1 METMEKKGLP
11 ILHCK
16 DPKILLLGTLPGNK
30 SLDCEEYYSDNR
42 NRFWKV
48 IAALQ
53 GVEEVPS
60 DYEER
65 KKMLD
70 AVHISLWDVYN
81 EAFRTSSLDKD
92 IKDATLNK
100 LVNELQNHPQI
111 DTIAFN
117 GGKASECIPSIQE
130 EISKELPNRMIKYV
144 SLPSSSGANK
154 KDYPTIEDLL
164 KAWKEKLLG

>member
-1 METMEKKGLP
+1 MEKKGLP

-16 DPKILLLGTLPGNK
+16 EPKILLLGSLPGDK
-30 SLDCEEYYSDNR
+30 SLDCEEYYSDSR

-53 GVEEVPS
+53 GVEQVPS
-60 DYEER
+60 DYEKR
-65 KKMLD
+65 KEMLS

-81 EAFRTSSLDKD
+81 EAFRTTSLDKD
-92 IKDATLNK
+92 IKDATLNG
-100 LVNELQNHPQI
+100 LVEELEKYPQI

-117 GGKASECIPSIQE
+117 GNKASECIPSIQE

-144 SLPSSSGANK
+144 SLPNSSGANQK
-154 KDYPTIEDLL
+154 YCPTKDLIEI
-164 KAWKEKLLG
+164 WKEKLLG